1 MPGAGRPPLSHLPAG
16 GWVGLAPDGSSS
28 PIPTQ
33 NRAPS
38 LPSLSPS
45 NVPPLPLA
53 AVHMAAPRAPK
64 RVSHS
69 LPSPQPPA
77 RSGHASLQGSR
88 DEEAT
93 GEPEW
98 SPPAPRPARV
108 QGRCNRRAPAA
119 SIFPRSPAV
128 PPAPGRPH
136 AAGRGGP
143 GPFPS
148 VGLRAG
154 PARPTAGSRAL
165 GAGARRWRPP

>member
-93 GEPEW
+93 GEPEC

-108 QGRCNRRAPAA
+108 LGRCNRRAPAA
-119 SIFPRSPAV
+119 SIFPRM
-128 PPAPGRPH
+128 APHGPHRRPRQV
-136 AAGRGGP
+136 ADASARCP
-143 GPFPS
+143 
-148 VGLRAG
+148 AG
-154 PARPTAGSRAL
+154 PPRCVAPPL
-165 GAGARRWRPP
+165 GPPR